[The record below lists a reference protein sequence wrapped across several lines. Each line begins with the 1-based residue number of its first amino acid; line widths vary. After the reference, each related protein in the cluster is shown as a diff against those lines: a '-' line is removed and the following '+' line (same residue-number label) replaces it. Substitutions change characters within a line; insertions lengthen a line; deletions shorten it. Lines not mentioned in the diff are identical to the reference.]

1 MGYRLWKGV
10 KITMTQVNK
19 SPASTRGPSP
29 VKSKSLFSNIGIKI
43 SLPSKKKILKLITAK
58 LVTFLNGDP
67 NKSININLK
76 NVNRGKTD
84 KVRSLTDL
92 TKQLSQEIESFG
104 GDDMDL
110 EEQFYDAMVNPKD
123 IEKVSKVSDKN
134 TYVENVQALKE
145 IAKEDCSCETF
156 QQDSIDKGFT
166 HFYPKGRSGHDTTQR
181 VYINAKADDAP
192 YVLQEILHKLEDL
205 PGVIGVKIAGPD
217 EAANRIDN
225 IVVYCDDKGQEE
237 FLDFMK
243 EYQSKKSDKF
253 NDGELPDLRYV
264 K

>member
-1 MGYRLWKGV
+1 MALRSHC
-10 KITMTQVNK
+10 QV
-19 SPASTRGPSP
+19 R
-29 VKSKSLFSNIGIKI
+29 
-43 SLPSKKKILKLITAK
+43 KKILKLITAK

-145 IAKEDCSCETF
+145 IAKEDCSCRNFPT
-156 QQDSIDKGFT
+156 
-166 HFYPKGRSGHDTTQR
+166 R
-181 VYINAKADDAP
+181 
-192 YVLQEILHKLEDL
+192 
-205 PGVIGVKIAGPD
+205 
-217 EAANRIDN
+217 
-225 IVVYCDDKGQEE
+225 
-237 FLDFMK
+237 
-243 EYQSKKSDKF
+243 
-253 NDGELPDLRYV
+253 
-264 K
+264 